1 MTKRT
6 ATDVSSGPGTA
17 VIYLRVS
24 TPDQLNTAIDI
35 DPEGNSIATQRDF
48 CLRRARGVNASVQQE
63 FVEPG
68 TSAQSIE
75 KRPVFKQLLAHLDEH
90 PEVTHVIVYMRSRA
104 FRNYT
109 DAAVTKRRLAEKG
122 VKLLSAKEDFGEGYI
137 ADAMEG
143 IIDIFNEMESR
154 RNGEDIKAKL
164 RNKALNG
171 GTVSRAKLGYLNTRA
186 EHDGRLY
193 NTITVD
199 EQRAELVTKTFEL
212 YATGDYSISRLEA
225 TMADLGLTTRASAR
239 WPEQAVS
246 TSKLHRMLSD
256 PYYAGWVRADGK
268 LVEGRHQPLVS
279 QELFDRVQDVLAA
292 RSTGGARDRVHQHYL
307 KGMLYCARCD
317 AKGRLSRL
325 IYTRAK
331 GRNGREY
338 AYYLCRSRQDALCDL
353 PHLPVAQVEDAI
365 ERHYDTLPLPRD
377 FIDTVDGKL
386 TETLDEDLA
395 STHEMHSHLTAELAK
410 LDRREERLI
419 DLAADGLLDRSKI
432 QERSNQIQIERARIN
447 DSLNGTARDLLSGAA
462 KLRSCL
468 ELLRE
473 PNTLYKRMPDATRRH
488 LNETFF
494 ERFFLDDESVRVTQD
509 LRRKPFD
516 EFPEAVAAHQG
527 LTRFGA
533 GWEHGA
539 PPSIREQT
547 KRRPVPSDRSPSH
560 DRTPVLADLFL
571 SNVSSKRVLVELRG
585 FEPLTFSL
593 RTRRAT
599 NCATAPGPASRPEA
613 RWETLAPA
621 DRADRI
627 GAHRPVDQ
635 LPTARSGVSSPSWRA
650 RSSASRTSA
659 ASASVRPEV
668 HTPVASRSMVRTE
681 RRSAA
686 GLET

>member
-539 PPSIREQT
+539 PPSIREQV

-585 FEPLTFSL
+585 FEPLTFSSGREHREQQQL
-593 RTRRAT
+593 LEAPRTSSVKHPLTCADARDRAVACLPHDT
-599 NCATAPGPASRPEA
+599 DASARLVEARANSAGQVPSFRRPEGQG
-613 RWETLAPA
+613 L
-621 DRADRI
+621 
-627 GAHRPVDQ
+627 
-635 LPTARSGVSSPSWRA
+635 VSD
-650 RSSASRTSA
+650 
-659 ASASVRPEV
+659 
-668 HTPVASRSMVRTE
+668 SRSNPG
-681 RRSAA
+681 AW
-686 GLET
+686 GLE

>member
-279 QELFDRVQDVLAA
+279 QELFDRHE
-292 RSTGGARDRVHQHYL
+292 TGGARDRVHQHYL

-447 DSLNGTARDLLSGAA
+447 DNAGCGSLASTAQLGICSV
-462 KLRSCL
+462 
-468 ELLRE
+468 EQ
-473 PNTLYKRMPDATRRH
+473 PN
-488 LNETFF
+488 
-494 ERFFLDDESVRVTQD
+494 
-509 LRRKPFD
+509 
-516 EFPEAVAAHQG
+516 
-527 LTRFGA
+527 
-533 GWEHGA
+533 
-539 PPSIREQT
+539 
-547 KRRPVPSDRSPSH
+547 
-560 DRTPVLADLFL
+560 
-571 SNVSSKRVLVELRG
+571 
-585 FEPLTFSL
+585 
-593 RTRRAT
+593 
-599 NCATAPGPASRPEA
+599 CGPASSCC
-613 RWETLAPA
+613 
-621 DRADRI
+621 
-627 GAHRPVDQ
+627 G
-635 LPTARSGVSSPSWRA
+635 
-650 RSSASRTSA
+650 SRTPSTSA
-659 ASASVRPEV
+659 CP
-668 HTPVASRSMVRTE
+668 TPPGVT
-681 RRSAA
+681 
-686 GLET
+686 